1 MNNLTTK
8 LSEKELTNSKEIIDE
23 VFDILVL
30 SYVYGNRAANIDLNS
45 NELYK
50 VDTERLGD
58 TVYKKIDGKTFS
70 DRITEYAKDTDEN
83 GNLTDKAVE
92 EINRVIETES
102 HRCYNEG
109 LFEVAEMS
117 GANKTWATMLD
128 DKVRESHAFL
138 EGVTVAWDE
147 RFYTEN
153 DSALYP
159 GGFETAELNCN
170 CRCEIILSK

>member
-1 MNNLTTK
+1 MQIAERQITD
-8 LSEKELTNSKEIIDE
+8 SKELIDD

-30 SYVYGNRAANIDLNS
+30 SYVYGNRAANIDLDS
-45 NELYK
+45 DIYK

-58 TVYKKIDGKTFS
+58 TVYRKIDGKTFS
-70 DRITEYAKDTDEN
+70 DRIKEYATETDEN

-109 LFEVAEMS
+109 MFEVAEMA
-117 GANKTWATMLD
+117 GANKTWVTMLD
-128 DKVRESHAFL
+128 DKVRDSHAFL
-138 EGVTVAWDE
+138 EGVTVGWNE

-159 GGFETAELNCN
+159 GGFSTAAENVL
-170 CRCEIILSK
+170 CRCELILSKD